1 MEKEK
6 NIKNSPLAD
15 RMRPKNLNEFVGQGD
30 IVGEGK
36 MLRLAI
42 ESDQIPSILFWG
54 PPGTGKTTLAHIIAE
69 KTNSEFL
76 QLSAVTSG
84 LKELRA
90 VISEAKANQIEGK
103 KTILFIDEIH
113 RWNKKQQD
121 ALLPQV
127 EQGIITLIGATTENP
142 SFEVIS
148 ALMSRCRVF
157 VLKSLESEHI
167 KILIERALNDKERGL
182 KGENITVEDDAK
194 NVLSEMSNGDA
205 RTALNILEFAAS
217 ISKKITLDII
227 KEAFQKSHLMYDK
240 NGEEHYNIIS
250 ALHKSMRGSDPD
262 AALYYLARMLEAGED
277 PLYIARRLVR
287 FASEDIGLANSR
299 ALEQAVAAYQ
309 ACHFMGMPECN
320 VVLSQAVVYMAKC
333 EKSNALYTAYKKAA
347 QDVRDKGNLG
357 VPLHLRNAPTKF
369 MKNLGYGKDY
379 KYSPDYNYKDKQ
391 DYLPEEIK
399 GRKYF

>member
-205 RTALNILEFAAS
+205 RTAL
-217 ISKKITLDII
+217 
-227 KEAFQKSHLMYDK
+227 
-240 NGEEHYNIIS
+240 
-250 ALHKSMRGSDPD
+250 
-262 AALYYLARMLEAGED
+262 
-277 PLYIARRLVR
+277 
-287 FASEDIGLANSR
+287 
-299 ALEQAVAAYQ
+299 
-309 ACHFMGMPECN
+309 
-320 VVLSQAVVYMAKC
+320 
-333 EKSNALYTAYKKAA
+333 
-347 QDVRDKGNLG
+347 
-357 VPLHLRNAPTKF
+357 
-369 MKNLGYGKDY
+369 
-379 KYSPDYNYKDKQ
+379 KYS
-391 DYLPEEIK
+391 
-399 GRKYF
+399 